1 MPGDGPV
8 VRGQIDGLFDAAHQ
22 QALGIGFGPVTKTA
36 GKDLN
41 ASFKVGR
48 SNRGTY
54 IYQF

>member
-8 VRGQIDGLFDAAHQ
+8 VRGQIDRLFDAAHQ

-41 ASFKVGR
+41 VSFKVGR

-54 IYQF
+54 I